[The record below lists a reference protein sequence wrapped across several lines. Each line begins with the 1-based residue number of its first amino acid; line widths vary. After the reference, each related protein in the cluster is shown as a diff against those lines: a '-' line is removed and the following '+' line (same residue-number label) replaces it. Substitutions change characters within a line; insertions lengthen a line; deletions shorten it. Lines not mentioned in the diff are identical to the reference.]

1 MLCWK
6 CFYIIQAYHNEKVC
20 PYCKTSC
27 QTIQYVEP
35 SLLEEKK
42 ITDIKFIKD
51 HKKIKVRSKDKKG
64 ETEMMNIHSHY
75 DSQEVKDFIYRSTAP
90 YCYECDKEFR
100 SYTEYKKHVEVVHNN
115 YLCELC
121 LKNRHCVIS
130 DLQIYSTKKELMD
143 HLNGRG
149 EDSNV
154 NHQKCQYW
162 GTYHDNKEALQRHFL
177 DEHRVCEFCQKTK
190 KKYKDYVF
198 ANYRMFMDHA
208 KQFHLIC
215 GTGGCDA
222 VFKDV
227 TSLDLH
233 QSEYHK
239 KKVSLRIAH
248 KDSDDED
255 EKEEEKK
262 PQVSSA
268 QYKRMNNQNR
278 NEHFPTLNN
287 QKVYKAD
294 SKETPKGNKEMNTES
309 G

>member
-1 MLCWK
+1 
-6 CFYIIQAYHNEKVC
+6 
-20 PYCKTSC
+20 
-27 QTIQYVEP
+27 
-35 SLLEEKK
+35 
-42 ITDIKFIKD
+42 
-51 HKKIKVRSKDKKG
+51 
-64 ETEMMNIHSHY
+64 
-75 DSQEVKDFIYRSTAP
+75 
-90 YCYECDKEFR
+90 
-100 SYTEYKKHVEVVHNN
+100 
-115 YLCELC
+115 
-121 LKNRHCVIS
+121 
-130 DLQIYSTKKELMD
+130 
-143 HLNGRG
+143 
-149 EDSNV
+149 
-154 NHQKCQYW
+154 
-162 GTYHDNKEALQRHFL
+162 
-177 DEHRVCEFCQKTK
+177 
-190 KKYKDYVF
+190 
-198 ANYRMFMDHA
+198 MFMDHA